1 MKKTTRNIIISLAVL
16 LVLGA
21 AAAVLIPALELALG
35 NVLPNATVG
44 LLGCAAFFV
53 PIIVAGKLNE

>member
-21 AAAVLIPALELALG
+21 AAAVLILTNPSAVEIQLVHLERIDG
-35 NVLPNATVG
+35 
-44 LLGCAAFFV
+44 
-53 PIIVAGKLNE
+53 

>member
-21 AAAVLIPALELALG
+21 AAAVLILTNPLRRRDGGIQLVHLERIDG
-35 NVLPNATVG
+35 
-44 LLGCAAFFV
+44 
-53 PIIVAGKLNE
+53 

>member
-21 AAAVLIPALELALG
+21 AAAVLILTNPSAVETEKAALRQA
-35 NVLPNATVG
+35 VLWY
-44 LLGCAAFFV
+44 
-53 PIIVAGKLNE
+53 